1 MVTNVFPPS
10 TWWLALF
17 YPFQVRGLRCPTWGT
32 AAAVKCGTMA
42 YLFMAA
48 SVIWNVNFPSSG
60 WKFETSLVYK
70 VLQASQGRPDCI
82 CLGLV
87 WLCLYLFIWSQILTL
102 RGNPKDYSLL
112 SRHFLSVTGKG
123 LPSLS
128 LVFHL
133 LSHASLSPIPSEG
146 SLLKTL
152 LIPRETP
159 TKSYPV

>member
-1 MVTNVFPPS
+1 MILYIKILYWYIFHILNKQKLDS
-10 TWWLALF
+10 QSKKKNQLF
-17 YPFQVRGLRCPTWGT
+17 KIQMQTILKTVQNNNHKPNLKNKV
-32 AAAVKCGTMA
+32 
-42 YLFMAA
+42 
-48 SVIWNVNFPSSG
+48 
-60 WKFETSLVYK
+60 TSLVYK